1 MMTLLLQR
9 VAANLLLLASG
20 LIVSAL
26 TALLL
31 FLSLA
36 TRANAQSLSGTNI
49 DMGYSRQTA
58 AHVIGL
64 TEDDLTRVEARLT
77 ELEEELT
84 ILETDATTL
93 EQTIEHLTPQSCATN
108 QKITW
113 STAYGCDTDRTL

>member
-1 MMTLLLQR
+1 MMTSLLRR
-9 VAANLLLLASG
+9 VSASLLLLFSG
-20 LIVSAL
+20 LILSAL

-31 FLSLA
+31 FFSLV
-36 TRANAQSLSGTNI
+36 TTAQAQPLSGTNI

-64 TEDDLTRVEARLT
+64 TEDNLTRVEARLT

-84 ILETDATTL
+84 ILESDATTL
-93 EQTIEHLTPQSCATN
+93 EQAIERLTPRSCATN

-113 STAYGCDTDRTL
+113 SNAYGCDTDRTL